1 MRKTKRNKKI
11 SFAALFL
18 LTVFVNLYLVQLVC
32 SLPHLAQRLQP
43 VASIQ
48 EHQHGEGHNDRSHSH
63 SHEASSVLT
72 HHTHKDKQAPPPA
85 EDENCCLAL
94 GNTPFLKSSVSA
106 ELPLLIKAPLAFISR
121 LQQAIFV
128 LFYRSATAAVSHT
141 PPDNF
146 APKISDIRVFLHSFL
161 I

>member
-1 MRKTKRNKKI
+1 MRKTRRNKKI
-11 SFAALFL
+11 SFAALSL

-48 EHQHGEGHNDRSHSH
+48 EHQHGKGHVDYSHSH
-63 SHEASSVLT
+63 EHEASSVLT
-72 HHTHKDKQAPPPA
+72 HHTHKDKQAAPPA
-85 EDENCCLAL
+85 EDENCCTAL
-94 GNTPFLKSSVSA
+94 GNTPFLKSSVSV
-106 ELPLLIKAPLAFISR
+106 ELPLLIKVPLAFISR
-121 LQQAIFV
+121 LHQALFV
-128 LFYRSATAAVSHT
+128 LFYKSATAAVSHA